1 MAHSF
6 RRFARRANRLRQAAE
21 RPTAVAVFG
30 ASQAGKSYL
39 VSGLAAPRGRPL
51 IAAYDRERLNFLT
64 DLNPVGGREST
75 GLVSRFTI
83 RRVPAPAHA
92 PVPLR
97 LLSQTDIVKILANT
111 FLEDFQIADLRLPG
125 AQAVTELLQRLEAQA
140 GPSPRDDLTVDDIEE
155 MREYFERYF
164 GGRELIRDLGTA
176 YWTRAAALIPRLPA
190 EARCRGIRAAL
201 EWNGTLHEIGG

>member
-1 MAHSF
+1 MSETAGTIVAQRAADVAHAARDGADWLEVNHERLHVDPAAMAHSF

-21 RPTAVAVFG
+21 RPTAIAVFG

-83 RRVPAPAHA
+83 RRVPRRRMRAAA
-92 PVPLR
+92 AVAVPDR
-97 LLSQTDIVKILANT
+97 YRQDLANT

-125 AQAVTELLQRLEAQA
+125 AQAVTEPCSGWRHR
-140 GPSPRDDLTVDDIEE
+140 RDRRRVT
-155 MREYFERYF
+155 
-164 GGRELIRDLGTA
+164 T
-176 YWTRAAALIPRLPA
+176 
-190 EARCRGIRAAL
+190 
-201 EWNGTLHEIGG
+201 

>member
-1 MAHSF
+1 MSETAGTIVAQRAADVAHAARDGADWLEVNHERLHVDPAAMAHSF

-111 FLEDFQIADLRLPG
+111 FLEDFQI
-125 AQAVTELLQRLEAQA
+125 
-140 GPSPRDDLTVDDIEE
+140 
-155 MREYFERYF
+155 
-164 GGRELIRDLGTA
+164 
-176 YWTRAAALIPRLPA
+176 
-190 EARCRGIRAAL
+190 
-201 EWNGTLHEIGG
+201 